1 MQPNPGAS
9 CRKRLERC
17 EALEAAD
24 AYVAGLRAEV
34 GEPSKRDRAR
44 ADAVVR
50 SIRDRSMNAAG

>member
-24 AYVAGLRAEV
+24 ATSLDCAPKLVNRVKAIER
-34 GEPSKRDRAR
+34 EPTLSC
-44 ADAVVR
+44 AV
-50 SIRDRSMNAAG
+50 SGTGP